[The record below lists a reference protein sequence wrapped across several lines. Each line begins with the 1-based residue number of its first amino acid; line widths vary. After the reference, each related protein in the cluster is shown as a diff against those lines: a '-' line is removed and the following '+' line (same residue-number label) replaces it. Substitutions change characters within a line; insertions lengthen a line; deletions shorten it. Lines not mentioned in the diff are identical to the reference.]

1 MASSASASAYPRGM
15 AFVVAIV
22 IGLMFGAVDQYLGTV
37 HVTSRLGW
45 WTITVSGMSAPWLI
59 LPFLAGM
66 TQQRAKRAVALGVVV
81 VMSALAGYF
90 AMSNS
95 VFESVPVASF
105 WPRTVRMATTESN
118 MMWIVGGLITGPIY
132 AFFGYRW
139 RVARS
144 WAGAALV
151 TLALCLEP
159 LARSIAGTGFLGG
172 GLSGSPVVWRAEVL
186 IGLAAAAA
194 FGVMLLRRR
203 RGSTRA
209 A

>member
-1 MASSASASAYPRGM
+1 M
-15 AFVVAIV
+15 AFVLAIV
-22 IGLMFGAVDQYLGTV
+22 IGFVFGALDQYLGTV

-66 TQQRAKRAVALGVVV
+66 TQQRAKRAVALGLVV

-95 VFESVPVASF
+95 VFESVPLANF

-118 MMWIVGGLITGPIY
+118 LLWIVGGLLTGPIY
-132 AFFGYRW
+132 AYFGYRW
-139 RVARS
+139 RVGRS
-144 WAGAALV
+144 WVGAALV
-151 TLALCLEP
+151 TVALCFEP
-159 LARSIAGTGFLGG
+159 LARSIAGTGFVGG
-172 GLSGSPVVWRAEVL
+172 GLGGSPVVWRVEVVM
-186 IGLAAAAA
+186 GVATAAV
-194 FGVMLLRRR
+194 FLWMLVMRRR
-203 RGSTRA
+203 TTARA

>member
-1 MASSASASAYPRGM
+1 MASSASAYPRGM

-105 WPRTVRMATTESN
+105 WPRTCA
-118 MMWIVGGLITGPIY
+118 W
-132 AFFGYRW
+132 
-139 RVARS
+139 
-144 WAGAALV
+144 
-151 TLALCLEP
+151 
-159 LARSIAGTGFLGG
+159 
-172 GLSGSPVVWRAEVL
+172 
-186 IGLAAAAA
+186 
-194 FGVMLLRRR
+194 
-203 RGSTRA
+203 
-209 A
+209 

>member
-1 MASSASASAYPRGM
+1 M
-15 AFVVAIV
+15 AFVFAIV
-22 IGLMFGAVDQYLGTV
+22 IGLIFGAIDQYLGTV

-66 TQQRAKRAVALGVVV
+66 TQERAKRAVALGVVIV
-81 VMSALAGYF
+81 LSALAGYF

-95 VFESVPVASF
+95 VLESVPVAHF

-118 MMWIVGGLITGPIY
+118 LLWIVGGLITGPIY
-132 AFFGYRW
+132 AYFGHRW

-159 LARSIAGTGFLGG
+159 VARSIAGTDFVGG
-172 GLSGSPVVWRAEVL
+172 GLNGSRAVWGAEVAL
-186 IGLAAAAA
+186 GLATAAVFVAL
-194 FGVMLLRRR
+194 LLRARR
-203 RGSTRA
+203 NPSSA
-209 A
+209 AEPADPRS

>member
-1 MASSASASAYPRGM
+1 M

-22 IGLMFGAVDQYLGTV
+22 IGFAFGALDQYLGTV

-59 LPFLAGM
+59 LPFVAGM
-66 TQQRAKRAVALGVVV
+66 TQQRAKRAVALGLLV

-95 VFESVPVASF
+95 VFESVPVANF

-118 MMWIVGGLITGPIY
+118 LLWIVGGLLTGPIY
-132 AFFGYRW
+132 AYFGYRW

-144 WAGAALV
+144 WVGAALV
-151 TLALCLEP
+151 TFALCFEP
-159 LARSIAGTGFLGG
+159 VARSVAGTRFVGG
-172 GLSGSPVVWRAEVL
+172 GLSGSPVVWAAEVG
-186 IGLAAAAA
+186 IGLAASAVFVA
-194 FGVMLLRRR
+194 MLLARRR
-203 RGSTRA
+203 DTSHA